1 MTHQLFPTPSI
12 VPLQRLHVYDSLM
25 MNADR
30 WHLAQTYQRR
40 RQNVHYQSLN
50 QPGIVCGLGICLIEP
65 PESADVRFRDRRWIE
80 IQPGIAIDL
89 EGNVIVVDATID
101 RRFRIAVKSPSSGSL
116 TVYVVVS
123 YREPEALDSHQ
134 HLETLTEQFRFDQ
147 KTDPPAPHEVELCRI
162 QLKPG
167 IVELANPINVLLPQA
182 NQLDLRYRVQ
192 AQSRP
197 QAIVSMAQVKPH
209 YLGQEN
215 DRTPENLSFLMQS
228 VASLY
233 PALKGISEIQQVALT
248 SSDPLTPDVLYL
260 TDSQAIGLDDHE
272 LERLQQYLETGGVL
286 LVEAA
291 TDSQITIDDVIN
303 LLSDSLETSLQRQ
316 TANRDCPLRI
326 SPFLF
331 AALPSTETPIQLW
344 QGGGII
350 LVQGDL
356 SASWGLNDSLDRSR
370 NDLRSA
376 QEFGVNILHFAWN
389 RRRLTQLLS
398 IAEH

>member
-1 MTHQLFPTPSI
+1 MTHQVFPTPSI
-12 VPLQRLHVYDSLM
+12 APLQRLHVYDSLM

-50 QPGIVCGLGICLIEP
+50 QPGIVCGLGIWLIEP
-65 PESADVRFRDRRWIE
+65 PESADVRFRDLRWIE

-89 EGNVIVVDATID
+89 EGNVIIVDATVD

-123 YREPEALDSHQ
+123 YREPEALDSH
-134 HLETLTEQFRFDQ
+134 HRPETLIEQFRFDQ

-167 IVELANPINVLLPQA
+167 IVELANPIDVLLPQT

-197 QAIVSMAQVKPH
+197 QAIVSMAQVKHH

-215 DRTPENLSFLMQS
+215 DRTPENLSFLMGS

-233 PALKGISEIQQVALT
+233 PALQGISEIQQVALT
-248 SSDPLTPDVLYL
+248 SSDPLTTDVLYL

-272 LERLQQYLETGGVL
+272 LERLQQYLETGGAL

-291 TDSQITIDDVIN
+291 TESQIAIDDVIN
-303 LLSDSLETSLQRQ
+303 FLSDSLETSLQPQ
-316 TANRDCPLRI
+316 TVNRDCPLRLF
-326 SPFLF
+326 PFLF
-331 AALPSTETPIQLW
+331 AALPPTEAPIQLW

-370 NDLRSA
+370 ADLRST
-376 QEFGVNILHFAWN
+376 QEFGVNILYFAWN
-389 RRRLTQLLS
+389 RRRLTQLLN
-398 IAEH
+398 ITEP